1 MNAGEQFFQICISCI
16 KMTGELKNNNMN
28 NCGSLL
34 KLIENEYGFVIA
46 FPPLLN
52 KCSNKVLTQEGG

>member
-46 FPPLLN
+46 FPPPPA
-52 KCSNKVLTQEGG
+52 